1 MNAVKSVYTTPDVLM
16 LGHLRNLLANE
27 EIDCEVRTPF
37 LAAAQGELPVL
48 DCWSELRIR
57 NDADLEK
64 ALGVIRK
71 ALAPLAEA
79 RGSWTCARCG
89 EAVEDQFEACWQ
101 CESARPG

>member
-1 MNAVKSVYTTPDVLM
+1 MKSIYTTPDVLM

-57 NDADLEK
+57 NDADLER
-64 ALGVIRK
+64 ALGVLRK
-71 ALAPLAEA
+71 ALAPVSEA
-79 RGSWTCARCG
+79 RASWTCAGCG
-89 EAVEDQFEACWQ
+89 EAIEDQFESCWQ
-101 CESARPG
+101 CGSARPG